1 MIDEAAMYQ
10 HCSRPSNF
18 PELQAA
24 YMEVNQKRETYARQ
38 FDAMQQNEEDMQH
51 PKYVEDKTDRA
62 ILYWQWAFEKI

>member
-1 MIDEAAMYQ
+1 
-10 HCSRPSNF
+10 
-18 PELQAA
+18 
-24 YMEVNQKRETYARQ
+24 MEVNQKRETYARQ